1 MIYTIGRALMR
12 VALRVYYKRIII
24 DGIDNLPKDGAV
36 ILASNHPNS
45 FLDSIIL
52 GCHMPH
58 RLYYIARSDVF
69 NSPLKQWI
77 LGKIQLIPIYRLQEG
92 IENLDKNK
100 DTFKRCHELLGQE
113 AWINIF
119 GEGICI
125 QEKRLRKLKKGTARI
140 ALDFV
145 SDSNRPLHIVAVG
158 MNYMEPMK
166 FRKEVVIGLNKPF
179 DAQGILPRFND
190 NPAQSILA
198 FNNVLAE
205 KLREVVIH
213 IEDKAKEKQVDELL
227 LEKRKKIPTASGFR
241 LENTGIVNQL
251 VAFTNQ
257 LNASDSLPKAEGI
270 LQERG
275 KTGLAK
281 LFFQLIALPGILLNG
296 LPLLAAKKL
305 TQNKVKLKEFKDSVI
320 VAGGM
325 ILSLL
330 YCIVLVIILSIINPV
345 LILPALATMA
355 ITAAISIWCYDQWT
369 NNK

>member
-1 MIYTIGRALMR
+1 MR
-12 VALRVYYKRIII
+12 IALRVYYKRIII
-24 DGIDNLPKDGAV
+24 DGIDNLPKEGAV

-69 NSPLKQWI
+69 NSPWKQWI
-77 LGKIQLIPIYRLQEG
+77 LGKIQMIPIYRLQEG

-100 DTFKRCHELLGQE
+100 DTFKRCHELLNE
-113 AWINIF
+113 DAWINIF

-145 SDSNRPLHIVAVG
+145 SEFNKPLHVVAVG

-166 FRKEVVIGLNKPF
+166 FRKEVIIGLNTPF
-179 DAQGILPRFND
+179 DAQQITPRFNE
-190 NPAQSILA
+190 NPPQSIAA
-198 FNNVLAE
+198 FNNLLTE

-213 IEDKAKEKQVDELL
+213 IEDKAKEKQVDELIM
-227 LEKRKKIPTASGFR
+227 EKRKKIPIASRFR
-241 LENTGIVNQL
+241 LENTGILKQL
-251 VAFTNQ
+251 IAFTNQ
-257 LNASDSLPKAEGI
+257 LNVSDPLPKPEGI
-270 LQERG
+270 LQQKH

-281 LFFQLIALPGILLNG
+281 LGLQLIALPGILMNG
-296 LPLLAAKKL
+296 LPLLGAKKL
-305 TQNKVKLKEFKDSVI
+305 TDSKVKLKEFKDSVV

-325 ILSLL
+325 IFSLL
-330 YCIVLVIILSIINPV
+330 YCIVVVIILSLINPM
-345 LILPALATMA
+345 LILPVLAIMA
-355 ITAAISIWCYDQWT
+355 ITGAISVWCFDQWT

>member
-1 MIYTIGRALMR
+1 MR
-12 VALRVYYKRIII
+12 ITLRVYYKRIII
-24 DGIDNLPKDGAV
+24 DGIDNLPKEGAV

-69 NSPLKQWI
+69 NSSWKQWI

-100 DTFKRCHELLGQE
+100 DTFKRCHELLDHD

-145 SDSNRPLHIVAVG
+145 SESNKPLHIVAVG

-166 FRKEVVIGLNKPF
+166 FRKEVIIGLNTPF
-179 DAQGILPRFND
+179 DAQQITPRFNE
-190 NPAQSILA
+190 NPPQSILA
-198 FNNVLAE
+198 FNNILTE
-205 KLREVVIH
+205 KLKEVVIH
-213 IEDKAKEKQVDELL
+213 IEDKSKEKQVDELIL
-227 LEKRKKIPTASGFR
+227 AKRKKIPTASGFR
-241 LENTGIVNQL
+241 LENTGILKQL
-251 VAFTNQ
+251 VDYTSQ
-257 LNASDSLPKAEGI
+257 LNITESLPQAEVSA
-270 LQERG
+270 EAG
-275 KTGLAK
+275 KTGFTK
-281 LFFQLIALPGILLNG
+281 LILQVIAFLGILLNG
-296 LPLLAAKKL
+296 LPLFAAKKL

-325 ILSLL
+325 IFSLL
-330 YCIVLVIILSIINPV
+330 YCIILVIVLGIINPT
-345 LILPALATMA
+345 LILPVLGIMALTAT
-355 ITAAISIWCYDQWT
+355 ISVWCYDQWT
-369 NNK
+369 NNR

>member
-1 MIYTIGRALMR
+1 MR
-12 VALRVYYKRIII
+12 ITLRVYYKRIII
-24 DGIDNLPKDGAV
+24 DGLDNLPKEGAV
-36 ILASNHPNS
+36 LLASNHPNS

-92 IENLDKNK
+92 AENLDKNK
-100 DTFKRCHELLGQE
+100 DTFKRCHELLGQD

-119 GEGICI
+119 GEGICV

-145 SDSNRPLHIVAVG
+145 SKSNSPLHIVAVG

-166 FRKEVVIGLNKPF
+166 FRKEVIIGLNKPF
-179 DAQGILPRFND
+179 NAQDILPRFKE

-198 FNNVLAE
+198 FNNVLTE

-213 IEDKAKEKQVDELL
+213 IEDKAKEKQVDELI
-227 LEKRKKIPTASGFR
+227 LENRKKISTASGFR
-241 LENTGIVNQL
+241 LENTGIVKKL

-257 LNASDSLPKAEGI
+257 LNVSDTLPEPVGI
-270 LQERG
+270 SEEHH
-275 KTGLAK
+275 KTGIAK

-325 ILSLL
+325 IFSLL
-330 YCIVLVIILSIINPV
+330 YCIVIVIIFSIIKPI
-345 LILPALATMA
+345 LILPVLVTMA
-355 ITAAISIWCYDQWT
+355 ITAATSIWSYDRWT